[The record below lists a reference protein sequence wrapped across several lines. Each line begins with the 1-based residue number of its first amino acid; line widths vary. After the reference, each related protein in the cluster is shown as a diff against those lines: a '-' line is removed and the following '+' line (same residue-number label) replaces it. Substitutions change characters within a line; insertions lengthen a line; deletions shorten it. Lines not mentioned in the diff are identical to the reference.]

1 MSSKNI
7 LAAVVVAMAVVTGLS
22 TAVALPANADP
33 ADEQLDKLFLDT
45 IHKKGVPVKDGQDAI
60 DLAHSTCDVLNR
72 GGSVTDALQHIKNAE
87 PSGLR
92 TRTSPRSAAS
102 PCRPTAANQTP
113 K

>member
-1 MSSKNI
+1 MRAKNI

-33 ADEQLDKLFLDT
+33 TDEQLDKVFLDA

-60 DLAHSTCDVLNR
+60 DLAHSTCDLLNR
-72 GGSVTDALQHIKNAE
+72 GGSVTDALKHIKNAQ
-87 PSGLR
+87 SKWTADQITAFGGV
-92 TRTSPRSAAS
+92 AVQAY
-102 PCRPTAANQTP
+102 CRDRAP